1 VKKNGYRTID
11 ILLSINNWLFMGVIL
26 LIIFQKDKLSESIT
40 YWITYIPPQIFI
52 WLLVLPLFSY
62 SIIRLY
68 GFYDTYKER
77 NA

>member
-1 VKKNGYRTID
+1 MGYRTID